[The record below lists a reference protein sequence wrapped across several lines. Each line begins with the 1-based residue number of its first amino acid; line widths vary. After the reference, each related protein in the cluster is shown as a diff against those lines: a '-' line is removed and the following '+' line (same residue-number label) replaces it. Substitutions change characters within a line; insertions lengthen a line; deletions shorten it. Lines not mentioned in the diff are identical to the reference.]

1 MKSWIDLWKSRS
13 EVIPRRESV
22 EGLYR
27 LSGLQQGM
35 LFHALY
41 DSRAGAYTEQ
51 LSCDLI
57 NPDLKLSERAG
68 IMY

>member
-1 MKSWIDLWKSRS
+1 MKSLINFWMSHSDGK
-13 EVIPRRESV
+13 PRRESI

-35 LFHALY
+35 LFHSLY
-41 DSRAGAYTEQ
+41 DCEAGAYTEQ

-57 NPDLKLSERAG
+57 NPDT
-68 IMY
+68 